1 MSRKIPT
8 LEEWLSPLDITT
20 ETLCSLAFKLSDTY
34 SHLALHSSEQFLPTP
49 VTKFPSGNEFG
60 EYLALDLG
68 GTNLRVAFVSL
79 LRAASHVH
87 TGEHL
92 GAFHNS
98 IRITHEKS
106 WAIDDRFKVEKA
118 EDLFA
123 WIGDCLAEIVRVRME
138 TANHLSD
145 EIPLGITFSFP
156 MMYVCTSRY

>member
-1 MSRKIPT
+1 MSKDIL

-20 ETLCSLAFKLSDTY
+20 EKLCSLTSKLSDTY

-49 VTKFPSGNEFG
+49 ITKFPSGNEYG

-79 LRAASHVH
+79 LGAAKHVYE
-87 TGEHL
+87 GEHP
-92 GAFHNS
+92 GALHNGL
-98 IRITHEKS
+98 RITHEKS
-106 WAIDDRFKVEKA
+106 WAIDDRFKVEKTK
-118 EDLFA
+118 DLFA
-123 WIGDCLAEIVRVRME
+123 WIGDCLAEVVRLRME

-156 MMYVCTSRY
+156 MMYVCTSRS